1 MCSLF
6 IVDVQLALQINM
18 KKLMIGCMYNSLRK
32 CALASDYCGVVE
44 WSHPGPCLYLTRDI
58 EV

>member
-1 MCSLF
+1 LF